1 MAVLVVEDTMRTVKV
16 LVVVAGEENSV
27 PRQGSSAP
35 SKSQANVFTTPNAR
49 SAGKGRQSAA
59 GEVLG
64 GLDPTQENPEQ
75 FSTQETSPD
84 DKHWSDPDEPNFV
97 DDVEMPHP
105 DDIEDPWK
113 PLNPHEPGNLK
124 IRPYMRDLKD
134 DNRSNTG
141 INFDD
146 DDPDMPN
153 DIDVDP
159 DVPIYLDETIAATS
173 NGTQDDIDTH
183 ASLDDLCQSHL
194 DKNLSFDIG
203 LYGEQI
209 LDTLSSRTDSTR
221 TASCS
226 EIVSGRPKYKVATK
240 F

>member
-1 MAVLVVEDTMRTVKV
+1 MAVLVVEDTMRTMKV
-16 LVVVAGEENSV
+16 SVVVAGEENSV

-105 DDIEDPWK
+105 DDIEDPVGDYSDDEDPWK

-124 IRPYMRDLKD
+124 IRPYMRD
-134 DNRSNTG
+134 G
-141 INFDD
+141 
-146 DDPDMPN
+146 
-153 DIDVDP
+153 
-159 DVPIYLDETIAATS
+159 
-173 NGTQDDIDTH
+173 
-183 ASLDDLCQSHL
+183 
-194 DKNLSFDIG
+194 
-203 LYGEQI
+203 
-209 LDTLSSRTDSTR
+209 
-221 TASCS
+221 S
-226 EIVSGRPKYKVATK
+226 EGA
-240 F
+240 

>member
-1 MAVLVVEDTMRTVKV
+1 VANPNVLIPVLTQGLIRGTVAVVVAFKPVASSMAVLVVEDTMRTVKV

-124 IRPYMRDLKD
+124 IRPYR
-134 DNRSNTG
+134 RGTG
-141 INFDD
+141 
-146 DDPDMPN
+146 
-153 DIDVDP
+153 
-159 DVPIYLDETIAATS
+159 
-173 NGTQDDIDTH
+173 
-183 ASLDDLCQSHL
+183 
-194 DKNLSFDIG
+194 
-203 LYGEQI
+203 
-209 LDTLSSRTDSTR
+209 
-221 TASCS
+221 SCCLWIPLLFS
-226 EIVSGRPKYKVATK
+226 AL
-240 F
+240 